1 MKPVKNKVF
10 CIDCGRSKQ
19 LFESESKAD
28 NFIRFNGEEILEE
41 SDKAPI
47 RSYYCPSCGGWHVT
61 SSPIARNVKT
71 RSERFIE
78 KRKADAE
85 ARREVHKVYDEKI
98 KDAKHKIKDVVNS
111 LPEAYEKL
119 KEECLLANTRED
131 KFALLTAFKEKLN
144 HIRVTMALT
153 KGQRKLIRNLE
164 ESIKSFYYEI
174 KNAPD

>member
-61 SSPIARNVKT
+61 SSPIAWNVKT

-119 KEECLLANTRED
+119 KEECLSAKTKE
-131 KFALLTAFKEKLN
+131 EKLSLVKAFREKLT
-144 HIRVTMALT
+144 HIRATMALQ
-153 KGQRKLIRNLE
+153 QRQSKLIHNLG
-164 ESIKSFYYEI
+164 ESSKSFYYEI